1 MTYHAVCFI
10 LSGMNMARPRHRQQR
25 AERTRLRILE
35 AGLDL
40 FSRRGYEGASMDD
53 IALELEATKGLLYHY
68 FRSKEAIL
76 AAILKEHPLRIAI
89 ESIEAGIEGQDLNTA
104 LSLVTSESLRMMR
117 ENRAFIRFLMLEAQS
132 SREQAEVVFREIVDR
147 WTAAYESII
156 APQLP
161 PSERAAARS
170 LARQLVDII
179 LAAFIRNELADHP
192 MDDLEEYLQEAVETV
207 ITRIE
212 AYD

>member
-1 MTYHAVCFI
+1 MTYQTVCFI
-10 LSGMNMARPRHRQQR
+10 LLGMTIARPRPRQRR
-25 AERTRLRILE
+25 AERTRHRILE

-89 ESIEAGIEGQDLNTA
+89 ESIEAGIEGQDMNTA

-156 APQLP
+156 EPYLP
-161 PSERAAARS
+161 ETERSSARS

-179 LAAFIRNELADHP
+179 LAAFIRNELAGQP
-192 MDDLEEYLQEAVETV
+192 RDDLEEYLQEAVETV

-212 AYD
+212 AYN

>member
-1 MTYHAVCFI
+1 MV
-10 LSGMNMARPRHRQQR
+10 SGRPRHRQQR
-25 AERTRLRILE
+25 SELTRLRILE
-35 AGLDL
+35 AGLHL

-68 FRSKEAIL
+68 FRSKEEIL

-89 ESIEAGIEGQDLNTA
+89 ESIEAGIEGQNLNTA

-132 SREQAEVVFREIVDR
+132 SREQAEVVFSEVVDR

-161 PSERAAARS
+161 PSERSAARS

-179 LAAFIRNELADHP
+179 LAAFIRNELARQP
-192 MDDLEEYLQEAVETV
+192 RDDLEEYLQEAVETV

-212 AYD
+212 AYN

>member
-1 MTYHAVCFI
+1 
-10 LSGMNMARPRHRQQR
+10 
-25 AERTRLRILE
+25 
-35 AGLDL
+35 
-40 FSRRGYEGASMDD
+40 MDD

-156 APQLP
+156 GPYLPQG
-161 PSERAAARS
+161 ERSSARS

-179 LAAFIRNELADHP
+179 LAAFIRSELSGHP
-192 MDDLEEYLQEAVETV
+192 IDDLEEYLQEAVETV

-212 AYD
+212 AYN